1 MLLLLLLLLLEPV
14 VEYKRLDNR
23 REGVD
28 RLLCVLLPMS
38 RLLLSINSW
47 CALSAFPPAR
57 SSRAHEEV
65 HPVCSVLVVTS
76 LLTAD
81 TFLTKGNDVVVEEEK
96 GGDINSRCCTV
107 WRVGNIRLPHRPQYL
122 VVLLLLPPPLPRDA
136 KALELLPNTKR
147 DMMVKMKIG

>member
-1 MLLLLLLLLLEPV
+1 MLLLLLLLLEPV
-14 VEYKRLDNR
+14 VENKRLDNR

-57 SSRAHEEV
+57 SRANEEV
-65 HPVCSVLVVTS
+65 HPVCSVVVVTS

-81 TFLTKGNDVVVEEEK
+81 TFLTKGNDVVEEEK
-96 GGDINSRCCTV
+96 GGDINSRCCIV
-107 WRVGNIRLPHRPQYL
+107 WRVGNIGLPHRPQYL
-122 VVLLLLPPPLPRDA
+122 VVLLLLPPPLPHDA
-136 KALELLPNTKR
+136 MALELLPNTKR